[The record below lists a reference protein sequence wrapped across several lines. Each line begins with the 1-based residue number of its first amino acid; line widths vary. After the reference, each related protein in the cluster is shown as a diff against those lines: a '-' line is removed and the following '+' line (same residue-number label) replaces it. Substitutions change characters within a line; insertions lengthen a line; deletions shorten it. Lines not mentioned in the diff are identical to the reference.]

1 MRFEGI
7 VYSIC
12 ILACIKKYYKHEYNM
27 CKKNL
32 LYICR

>member
-12 ILACIKKYYKHEYNM
+12 ILTCYKYYNILEYNM
-27 CKKNL
+27 FKKNL
-32 LYICR
+32 MYIYR